1 VQLVVTSLSTNF
13 SAFGMPG
20 RRYAISDG
28 AVEQVG

>member
-1 VQLVVTSLSTNF
+1 VTSLSTNF

-20 RRYAISDG
+20 RRYAITAG